1 MTPFEMESPERA
13 EGGEF
18 LDWLEERDRSVMA
31 CAARPSG
38 HRWKVEAELGE
49 EPCLSCEDCP
59 AGADDVMPDL
69 PSILAYH
76 DTAET
81 IGAHEVH
88 WGRPLADDAEPYTI
102 PVSIDIESI
111 TRMSDYGTEHDV
123 EVHITV
129 RGGEAS

>member
-1 MTPFEMESPERA
+1 MV
-13 EGGEF
+13 EGEPSQEDEF

-38 HRWKVEAELGE
+38 HLWQVEAEAGE
-49 EPCLSCEDCP
+49 KPCLSCESCP

-69 PSILAYH
+69 FDILAYH

-102 PVSIDIESI
+102 PVSIDIEAI

-129 RGGEAS
+129 RGGEAA